1 MSALARAFQRIEA
14 LLAIIAPFSYNRS
27 SSMRMTASLLMANPR
42 DEEED
47 DMALLCCHGT
57 AGEMFLITRF
67 PDEEELEIT
76 LGEEPYLLRDLKV
89 TLSAKRLLVEVA
101 AADADVFGGDDVLEI
116 EHASDGTDRAEIE
129 ETLRILLAGVG
140 SLEIQ

>member
-1 MSALARAFQRIEA
+1 MRI
-14 LLAIIAPFSYNRS
+14 
-27 SSMRMTASLLMANPR
+27 TASLLMANPR

-47 DMALLCCHGT
+47 DMALLCCEGS
-57 AGEMFLITRF
+57 AGEMFLMTRF

-76 LGEEPYLLRDLKV
+76 FGEDPYLLRDLKV
-89 TLSAKRLLVEVA
+89 TLSADRLLVEVA
-101 AADADVFGGDDVLEI
+101 AADAEVFGGEDVLEI
-116 EHASDGTDRAEIE
+116 VHASDTAELAEIE

>member
-1 MSALARAFQRIEA
+1 MRITA
-14 LLAIIAPFSYNRS
+14 TLLLA
-27 SSMRMTASLLMANPR
+27 NPC

-47 DMALLCCHGT
+47 DMALLCCHGS
-57 AGEMFLITRF
+57 AEEMFLMTRF

-89 TLSAKRLLVEVA
+89 TLSAKHLLVEVA

-116 EHASDGTDRAEIE
+116 EHASDAAELAEIG

-140 SLEIQ
+140 TLAIN

>member
-1 MSALARAFQRIEA
+1 
-14 LLAIIAPFSYNRS
+14 
-27 SSMRMTASLLMANPR
+27 MRMTASLLMANPR

-47 DMALLCCHGT
+47 DMALLCCHGSE
-57 AGEMFLITRF
+57 GEMFLMTRF

-89 TLSAKRLLVEVA
+89 TLSANRLLVEVA
-101 AADADVFGGDDVLEI
+101 AADADVFGGDDLLEI
-116 EHASDGTDRAEIE
+116 EHASDAAELAEIG

-140 SLEIQ
+140 TLEIN